1 MTATVIH
8 TRQTVADILTRDA
21 RTAEERAH
29 GAREAFSWKG
39 ERAVPTDVE
48 AYAKM
53 RTAQA
58 TYYDVLAGL
67 LTATATSLASLFV
80 IADNN
85 APDPEAQ
92 SYAAA
97 ILRHL
102 APTSDEYADAR
113 RTIADITS
121 SVDDF
126 TLASAWIADY
136 EAANR

>member
-1 MTATVIH
+1 MTTAVIH
-8 TRQTVADILTRDA
+8 TRQTVADILARAA

-29 GAREAFSWKG
+29 GAREAFSWK

-48 AYAKM
+48 AYATM

-58 TYYDVLAGL
+58 TYYDVLAGI
-67 LTATATSLASLFV
+67 LTATTTSLASLFV

-85 APDPEAQ
+85 APDSEAQ

-102 APTSDEYADAR
+102 APTAAEYDDAL
-113 RTIADITS
+113 RTIAAS
-121 SVDDF
+121 NRSAEDF
-126 TLASAWIADY
+126 ALACAWVADY